1 MSSMLKDL
9 AQALADGLD
18 ATTFT
23 SVATQP
29 TVQRVNWPTYDVE
42 DMADPVLAVTPGA
55 DTIER
60 VDRTRHQHDYS
71 VNVFVGRHA
80 PTDALA
86 DEMVDLAE
94 EVVDTIL
101 AHSWDQAVEFPAG
114 VTSPQAITIDIN
126 PDDALQERNVW
137 RAVITVTYRT
147 FR

>member
-9 AQALADGLD
+9 ADALADGLD

-29 TVQRVNWPTYDVE
+29 TVQRVNWPSYDVE
-42 DMADPVLAVTPGA
+42 DMADPVVAVTPGS

-60 VDRTRHQHDYS
+60 VDRTRHQHDYT

-86 DEMVDLAE
+86 DGMLELAE
-94 EVVDTIL
+94 EIVDTIL
-101 AHSWDQAVEFPAG
+101 AHSWGAVQFPTG